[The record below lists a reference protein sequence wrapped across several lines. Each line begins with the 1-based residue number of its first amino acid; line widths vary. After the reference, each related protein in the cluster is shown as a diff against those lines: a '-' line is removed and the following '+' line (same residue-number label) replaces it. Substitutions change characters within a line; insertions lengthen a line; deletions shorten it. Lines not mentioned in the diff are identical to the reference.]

1 MKVVVPNPR
10 EKRAKV
16 VKGNKEEMRL
26 AIAIFHTVGVNL
38 PTKNGVMFKKKGW
51 ATENETVRVHFTLRI
66 LNVKGYQKAYHFKAV

>member
-26 AIAIFHTVGVNL
+26 AIANFSHSG
-38 PTKNGVMFKKKGW
+38 G
-51 ATENETVRVHFTLRI
+51 
-66 LNVKGYQKAYHFKAV
+66 